1 MHALRDYSHFVR
13 YQVVFMLLIIC
24 SVYDQQRMYDIATV
38 TSTICY
44 ILCVFFKV
52 VLFVLFF
59 CLFFN
64 LYMRSGSDC
73 ETSAVCF
80 LINTVYG

>member
-44 ILCVFFKV
+44 ILCVFF
-52 VLFVLFF
+52 LSCPLCFCFF
-59 CLFFN
+59 LFFN

>member
-44 ILCVFFKV
+44 ILCVFFLV
-52 VLFVLFF
+52 VLCFVFLFVF
-59 CLFFN
+59 
-64 LYMRSGSDC
+64 
-73 ETSAVCF
+73 
-80 LINTVYG
+80 